1 MSDREPPRI
10 LIVDD
15 EPFMRTTVKA
25 MLRMIGRFLVMDAT
39 DGTDALAKVS
49 SFKPDLII
57 FDIGMVPMGG
67 IEFVDR
73 LHEHDDIDRRQTAVI
88 MLTADRNETTIMAAT
103 RLQLAGYLVKPVSS
117 KKLGTLVNMVFQHLN
132 LV

>member
-57 FDIGMVPMGG
+57 CDIGMTPMGG

-73 LHEHDDIDRRQTAVI
+73 LDRI
-88 MLTADRNETTIMAAT
+88 LY
-103 RLQLAGYLVKPVSS
+103 LAIFEVSDS
-117 KKLGTLVNMVFQHLN
+117 
-132 LV
+132 